1 MTAIKTEPRYN
12 GTPEEY
18 ADSYNK
24 LIKLGYDVEILNTAN
39 HIGLEKSMIT
49 MAHFRAAANVLA
61 KEIINR

>member
-1 MTAIKTEPRYN
+1 MTGIETELRYN

-18 ADSYNK
+18 AADYSK

-61 KEIINR
+61 KEIMNR